1 MSLDMK
7 RFGVIADLYT
17 YYSVFI
23 NVCLFSQEAINR
35 IIPKGEKLL
44 FVLTYVCHP
53 NKMHQKDQF
62 IHYSYVLNSN
72 LLLFVH
78 AENFHKIYILCL

>member
-23 NVCLFSQEAINR
+23 NVCLFSQEAISR
-35 IIPKGEKLL
+35 IIPKGEKFF
-44 FVLTYVCHP
+44 FVLIYVCHP
-53 NKMHQKDQF
+53 NKMHEKDQF
-62 IHYSYVLNSN
+62 IFYSYVTNSN